1 MNLPPAKLEAHSS
14 MFVVSND
21 GVCVMTLITLANAF
35 VGGMKAEEITIFFDE
50 DQADECY
57 KRLKMIN
64 ATTGLLPQLSTETLE
79 KLAEAL
85 QSESIDNLLVK
96 MGV

>member
-1 MNLPPAKLEAHSS
+1 MNLPPAKLSAHST

-21 GVCVMTLITLANAF
+21 GVTVMSLITLASAF

-50 DQADECY
+50 DQADEHY

-64 ATTGLLPQLSTETLE
+64 ATTSLLPQLRTETLE
-79 KLAEAL
+79 KLAESL
-85 QSESIDNLLVK
+85 QSESIDNLLTK